1 MGRKVEIIKRVV
13 VELDLSNLA
22 EWIHD
27 IGDLR
32 GIIVEYYNVGEGQD
46 WREYVPFKVIKVE
59 KGEV

>member
-1 MGRKVEIIKRVV
+1 MSRKFEIIKKVV
-13 VELDLSNLA
+13 VELDLSNIA

-32 GIIVEYYNVGEGQD
+32 GIIVEYYNIGEGQD
-46 WREYVPFKVIKVE
+46 WMEYVPFKVIKVE